1 MISSR
6 SMTGTVIRVGDRV
19 LQEVSSVF
27 RRELR
32 SIDLLARYGGEEIV
46 MLLPETDCSGVMTVR

>member
-1 MISSR
+1 MIA
-6 SMTGTVIRVGDRV
+6 MVIRLVISV
-19 LQEVSSVF
+19 LQAVSSVF

-46 MLLPETDCSGVMTVR
+46 MLLPETDCSGVVTGC